1 MRRLSRARYHR
12 AVRHLKRAE
21 TIMRTE
27 KMAEALISNRSR
39 DLWSEVKRMKGRS
52 RKSACIIDGVNGDKD
67 IADIFS
73 DKYNTLYN
81 SVPFDNDD
89 MLRIRS
95 TIDHRLQNTRC
106 SGYVITPTDVS
117 IAVDHLKSG
126 KGMALKGYALITLLM
141 EQKGYMCFIYYS
153 HFIFKS
159 WLYTRFIDS
168 RYNDTHTQG

>member
-1 MRRLSRARYHR
+1 MRRLSRASYHR
-12 AVRHLKRAE
+12 SVRHLRRAK
-21 TIMRTE
+21 TRMRTE

-39 DLWSEVKRMKGRS
+39 ELWSEVKRMKARS
-52 RKSACIIDGVNGDKD
+52 RKSACTIDGVNGDKD
-67 IADIFS
+67 IA

-81 SVPFDNDD
+81 SVPFDNYD

-95 TIDHRLQNTRC
+95 TIYHRLQITRC

-126 KGMALKGYALITLLM
+126 NGDVFEGLYSDH
-141 EQKGYMCFIYYS
+141 FIDGTKRLYVFFFYYI

-159 WLYTRFIDS
+159 WLYTRLIDF
-168 RYNDTHTQG
+168 RYNDTHT